1 MSPQDHPPRIER
13 VMIVG
18 KRRRPQALAAVRQIA
33 RLLELRGVEVI
44 HDPVTARALGRG
56 GRRRRGGPARR
67 EAPSR
72 TLRPA
77 DLYVVIGG
85 DGTLLSVARAIA
97 THPRP
102 ILGVNLGGLGF
113 LTETS
118 LEEAPDTLVEVLE
131 GRYVLERRMALDVA
145 LLRAGR
151 PLLRQT
157 VLNDVVIT
165 KSALAR
171 IIDLTLSIDRQL
183 VTTCKADG
191 LIVSTPT
198 GSTAYSLSA
207 GGPIIHPAMAALLIA
222 PICPHTLT
230 MRPVV
235 VPESSVVEAILR
247 SDDSEVYLTLDGQVG
262 HPMRARDRVRVR
274 RGRLPV
280 LMVRSGR
287 RGYYE
292 VLRRKLHWGER

>member
-1 MSPQDHPPRIER
+1 MAPEDRPLRIKR
-13 VMIVG
+13 VVIAG
-18 KRRRPQALAAVRQIA
+18 KRQRPEALAAVRQVA
-33 RLLELRGVEVI
+33 RLLERRGVTTRF
-44 HDPVTARALGRG
+44 DPGTARALGRPRA
-56 GRRRRGGPARR
+56 GRPARGD
-67 EAPSR
+67 AS
-72 TLRPA
+72 PA

-85 DGTLLSVARAIA
+85 DGTLLSVARSIA
-97 THPRP
+97 SRPRP

-118 LEEAPDTLVEVLE
+118 LEEMEQVLAEILE

-145 LLRAGR
+145 LARSGKTIA
-151 PLLRQT
+151 RQT
-157 VLNDVVIT
+157 VLNDVVIN

-171 IIDLTLSIDRQL
+171 IIDLSLSIDRQF
-183 VTTCKADG
+183 VTTYKADG

-207 GGPIIHPAMAALLIA
+207 GGPIIHPEMAALLIA

-230 MRPVV
+230 MRPLV
-235 VPESSVVEAILR
+235 VPERSRVEVTLR
-247 SDDSEVYLTLDGQVG
+247 TGDSEVYLTLDGQVG
-262 HPMRARDRVRVR
+262 HPLRPRDRVRVR

-287 RGYYE
+287 TSFYE
-292 VLRRKLHWGER
+292 VLRHKLHWGER